1 MDGGCGRRIVAR
13 RTRITTWYARQFRRL
28 VESGTERSRAVARTI
43 NALAAADDLPGPVD
57 FQAVEKPVGRA
68 WVRRVG
74 GRNIWLW
81 YRFSDAELMLLT
93 LTTAPP
99 LPLDEP
105 ESP

>member
-1 MDGGCGRRIVAR
+1 
-13 RTRITTWYARQFRRL
+13 
-28 VESGTERSRAVARTI
+28 
-43 NALAAADDLPGPVD
+43 
-57 FQAVEKPVGRA
+57 VGRA

-93 LTTAPP
+93 LTTEPP